1 MDLFL
6 QLFDEGRLT
15 DSLGRT
21 VDGRHAVF
29 IMTSNLMA
37 DRFQKNRKMLGFNK
51 SDAYDVPDQDV
62 ENELMRHFRS
72 EFINRIDE
80 TVLFMPLE
88 EDVLLQIA
96 RQRFE
101 ELAESALQ
109 QGVIL
114 SGDEDALWTLVQ
126 RSINPALGARPL
138 LRNVERAVAR
148 PLSKLILSAMSENSS
163 ETLRLRFVLVDGE
176 PQLVDAQ
183 DASPTI
189 KRRKPEES

>member
-1 MDLFL
+1 
-6 QLFDEGRLT
+6 
-15 DSLGRT
+15 
-21 VDGRHAVF
+21 
-29 IMTSNLMA
+29 
-37 DRFQKNRKMLGFNK
+37 MLGFNK

-126 RSINPALGARPL
+126 RSLNPALGARPL

-148 PLSKLILSAMSENSS
+148 PLSKLILNAMSENSS

-189 KRRKPEES
+189 KRRKPEKS